1 MKTTKQL
8 QYWFNTLSL
17 DDRLQV
23 QKFVLVLYRIGDKRK
38 NDND

>member
-8 QYWFNTLSL
+8 QNWFDTLSL

-23 QKFVLVLYRIGDKRK
+23 QKFVLVLYYVGDK
-38 NDND
+38 

>member
-23 QKFVLVLYRIGDKRK
+23 QKFVLVLYYIGDNVWQK
-38 NDND
+38 